1 MENIIRNYLKELL
14 DINVDEVKNDSNL
27 IEFGLNSLA
36 LMFILGKLTELT
48 KKKFEYTEFVSSPT
62 INDWLKIIE
71 NHN

>member
-36 LMFILGKLTELT
+36 LMFILGKLIELT
-48 KKKFEYTEFVSSPT
+48 KKKFEYAEFVSSPT

>member
-48 KKKFEYTEFVSSPT
+48 KKKFEYAEFV
-62 INDWLKIIE
+62 
-71 NHN
+71 